1 ETVFRMPG
9 VGNLVI
15 NGIFRR
21 DFPVIQAVVLFI
33 VVLRIVINLVVDLLY
48 GVLDPRIRYGGAE

>member
-1 ETVFRMPG
+1 VFRLPG

-33 VVLRIVINLVVDLLY
+33 VVLRIVINLVVDLTY